1 MEIKIPTSTVKRIR
15 PKTPTVVLTDE
26 AYDALLEMSCKHNVS
41 MRQLASAIIV
51 QTITDGIR
59 ITEGAI

>member
-1 MEIKIPTSTVKRIR
+1 MKMKINIPSATPKRIR

-26 AYDALLEMSCKHNVS
+26 AYDMLLNLSYCHNVS

-51 QTITDGIR
+51 QSV
-59 ITEGAI
+59 TEGLKIEKE